1 MLARAALDGRHC
13 KLSSAE
19 NRSLCYARVILA
31 GFLPLLETL
40 RFVFGFF
47 LWPKLGLSPQ
57 ISKAAN
63 SDSRRETGFARRMI
77 TGFPEQSHLNT
88 MFTV

>member
-1 MLARAALDGRHC
+1 MVVTVSLVLLKIVLCVLLALFLLDFC
-13 KLSSAE
+13 LSW
-19 NRSLCYARVILA
+19 RLCDLFSV
-31 GFLPLLETL
+31 
-40 RFVFGFF
+40 FF

-77 TGFPEQSHLNT
+77 TGFSEQSHLNT